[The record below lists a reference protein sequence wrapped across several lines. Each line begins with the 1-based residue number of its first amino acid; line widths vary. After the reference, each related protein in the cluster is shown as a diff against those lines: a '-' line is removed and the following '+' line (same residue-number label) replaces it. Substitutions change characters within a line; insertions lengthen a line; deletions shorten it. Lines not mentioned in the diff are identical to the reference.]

1 MNKQERTPLGP
12 DTVKAAQESLVISQA
27 DATAVLA
34 AYEPALQG
42 MIEAAVLAAESDK
55 QLRSALNRVLYVNRN
70 ATFAQ
75 ACKEQLQKEAD
86 EA

>member
-1 MNKQERTPLGP
+1 MNKTERTPLSP
-12 DTVKAAQESLVISQA
+12 STVKAAQESLVISQS
-27 DATAVLA
+27 DAGNVMFRYSPTL
-34 AYEPALQG
+34 LSD
-42 MIEAAVLAAESDK
+42 IEAAVKASESDK
-55 QLRSALNRVLYVNRN
+55 QLRAALNRVLYVSRN